1 MTTLNPEVAKFAR
14 LFMVFVESVRE
25 TFKGENLWSYVVTPT
40 DGLDRVS
47 LQKGWDKAAQVWP
60 AIESPDNYF
69 VTMYTL
75 LEHLRQGKKKEKWLS
90 LGAGPALY
98 EIWLSQMVGI
108 HFHVTDFSPEMIEL
122 SKKIMKGTKALGI
135 SQKTAGKIIHFVM
148 PMEKLEFSDN
158 SFDQILSINA
168 LQWVPEWR
176 QAIKEIRRVIKTT
189 GLGNLYLVANT
200 KAIRIKSP
208 DGTENNISDLN
219 TESIFDE
226 LEKNQFDLIFS
237 RTMLVRDGQLG
248 AMASRNF
255 IHAQLNLKGFK
266 SWRERDSKATLTAI
280 SEEQLGQSKL

>member
-1 MTTLNPEVAKFAR
+1 MTALNPEIAKFAK
-14 LFMVFVESVRE
+14 LFMIFMESVRE
-25 TFKGENLWSYVVTPT
+25 TFRDENLWSYVVTLT
-40 DGLDRVS
+40 DSLDRVN

-75 LEHLRQGKKKEKWLS
+75 LEHLRQGKKNEKWLS

-98 EIWLSQMVGI
+98 EIWLSQIVGI
-108 HFHVTDFSPEMIEL
+108 YFHVTDFSPEMIEL
-122 SKKIMKGTKALGI
+122 SKKIMKGTMALGGP
-135 SQKTAGKIIHFVM
+135 KKPAGKIIHFVM
-148 PMEKLEFSDN
+148 PMENLEFRDN
-158 SFDQILSINA
+158 SFDQIISINA
-168 LQWVPEWR
+168 LQWVPDWR
-176 QAIKEIRRVIKTT
+176 QAIKEMRRVIKTT

-200 KAIRIKSP
+200 SPIKVKTA
-208 DGTENNISDLN
+208 DGTEKNISDLN
-219 TESIFDE
+219 TELLFDE

-266 SWRERDSKATLTAI
+266 SWREKNSKATLTAI
-280 SEEQLGQSKL
+280 SEEQLNRGKI